1 MVGIFARSITDDL
14 TSLVKEIDKTVGKN
28 KAKQMRSFLILL
40 SKDVEADDAKLKK
53 LAKAEKITNAALTVF
68 DGVAGPPNCK
78 VAKDAEVT
86 VMMWVGRGRV
96 VKSNHAFAKGELNK
110 AAIEKVVK
118 DTSKVLSAA
127 SLTK

>member
-1 MVGIFARSITDDL
+1 M
-14 TSLVKEIDKTVGKN
+14 VKEIDKTVGKN

-78 VAKDAEVT
+78 GAKDAEVT